1 MKYTESQLAKMASP
15 ISQTEEE
22 KCKNALRMVMAA
34 LKIIDYSDGGEG
46 IRLFA
51 DDTYSYSAS
60 LRNSRSG
67 RQVTLLV
74 QGSYANKTN
83 IRGESD
89 VDVAVILEST
99 FKPKYRQG
107 VTDKNY
113 GFTDAT
119 YSVSTFKDDVES
131 ALRSYFGTG
140 VTRHNKCLK
149 VSGNTYRVD
158 ADVVP
163 AYRYRDYTSDYSNNQ
178 YNYIGGIVIKPDSGE
193 SIINFPEQHI
203 RQGRT
208 KNKETNLSYKKCVRI
223 IKNIK
228 NDMISSGIYVPSI
241 ISSFGLESLLWNVS
255 NDVYTRYTLLRYK
268 FDEVI
273 GSLVGNKD
281 NFDSF
286 KEANGIKNLFTT
298 DIALRAYQ
306 EFITKLS
313 SFFDYDIT
321 EA

>member
-1 MKYTESQLAKMASP
+1 MKYTESQLVKMASP

-22 KCKNALRMVMAA
+22 KCKNAIRMVMDA
-34 LKIIDYSDGGEG
+34 LKTIDYSDEGEG

-60 LRNSRSG
+60 LRNSRLG

-113 GFTDAT
+113 GFIDAS
-119 YSVSTFKDDVES
+119 YSVSSFKDDVER
-131 ALRSYFGTG
+131 ALKSYFGTG
-140 VTRHNKCLK
+140 VTRHNKCIK
-149 VSGNTYRVD
+149 VSGNSYRVD

-178 YNYIGGIVIKPDSGE
+178 YNYVGGIVIRPDSGE
-193 SIINFPEQHI
+193 SIINYPEQHI
-203 RQGRT
+203 KQGRT

-228 NDMISSGIYVPSI
+228 NDMISSRIYVPSV
-241 ISSFGLESLLWNVS
+241 ISSFGLESLLWNVT
-255 NDVYTRYTLLRYK
+255 NEEYTRYSSLHYK

-273 GSLVGNKD
+273 SYLSNNK
-281 NFDSF
+281 NMFDSY
-286 KEANGIKNLFTT
+286 KEANGIKKLFPSNEV
-298 DIALRAYQ
+298 LKSYQ
-306 EFITKLS
+306 DFITKLS
-313 SFFDYDIT
+313 SFFEY
-321 EA
+321 E